1 MKDTFSWRTDPKD
14 DTDSCMYSNITAVG
28 MDHSEFLILNSE
40 LNLRWGLI
48 IKSWKN
54 LAKIRRS
61 CGQYVAK
68 I

>member
-1 MKDTFSWRTDPKD
+1 MV
-14 DTDSCMYSNITAVG
+14 NITFVG
-28 MDHSEFLILNSE
+28 PYDALVGLYHSEFLILNSE